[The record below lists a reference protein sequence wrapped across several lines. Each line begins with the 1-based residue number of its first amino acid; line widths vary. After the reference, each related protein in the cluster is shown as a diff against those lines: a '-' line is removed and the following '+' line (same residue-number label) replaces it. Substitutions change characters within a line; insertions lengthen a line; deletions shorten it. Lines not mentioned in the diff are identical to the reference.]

1 MAYKKSEG
9 YFPEKKMLGRGGR
22 LSAFS
27 VTYVPRKYDVHP
39 ATFIL
44 PYALSITYYTLS
56 ILPYALSV
64 TYYTL
69 SILPYALSVTYYTLS
84 ILHFVWV

>member
-1 MAYKKSEG
+1 
-9 YFPEKKMLGRGGR
+9 MLGRGGR

-44 PYALSITYYTLS
+44 PYALSITYYALS

-69 SILPYALSVTYYTLS
+69 SILQFAGIYFMWETLGNNKRIS
-84 ILHFVWV
+84 NK